1 MSSSGDNWLTDSNDE
16 LDSEEG
22 DLWDVPDLE
31 DQQSYDVRF
40 VRAHE

>member
-1 MSSSGDNWLTDSNDE
+1 MSSRGDNWLTDSNDE
-16 LDSEEG
+16 LDSEES